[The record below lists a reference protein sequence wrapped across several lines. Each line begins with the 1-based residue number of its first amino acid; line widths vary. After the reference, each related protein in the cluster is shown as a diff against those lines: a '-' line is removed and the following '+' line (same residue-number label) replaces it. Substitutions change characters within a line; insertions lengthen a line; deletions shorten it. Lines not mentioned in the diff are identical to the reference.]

1 MKINLPEFGI
11 YIALVMFLIGFL
23 GMMCRKNIIFIM
35 LSVELMLNAANL
47 AFVSAS
53 SLTESLD
60 GQVIMFFVIAIAACE
75 AAVGLAL
82 IMALYRTKSTV
93 EVDVLRILK
102 G

>member
-1 MKINLPEFGI
+1 MTFSLPELGI
-11 YIALVMFLIGFL
+11 YISLIMFIIGFI
-23 GMMCRKNIIFIM
+23 GMLCRKNIIFIM

-60 GQVIMFFVIAIAACE
+60 GQVIMFVVIAIAACE

-82 IMALYRTKSTV
+82 IMALYRAKSTI
-93 EVDVLRILK
+93 EIDVLRILR